1 MRAKNIIHS
10 SHHASNGS
18 TTPLLIRGA
27 HRCVEWER
35 DDHETIITMHGHVPD
50 GRRASER
57 RQKFWVPVASVRRLA
72 VCLILANS
80 EEDTLHSS
88 HFPSGEKKQERE
100 WLNILKL
107 LDCGWG

>member
-1 MRAKNIIHS
+1 
-10 SHHASNGS
+10 
-18 TTPLLIRGA
+18 
-27 HRCVEWER
+27 
-35 DDHETIITMHGHVPD
+35 MHGHVPD

-72 VCLILANS
+72 VCQILANS

-100 WLNILKL
+100 WHQDLRMGVINLVQSEERDVRAKWVL
-107 LDCGWG
+107 LIFL